1 MSGTPLVSKSY
12 ARIGLLGNPSD
23 GFGGKTL
30 SLLLANFSATVT
42 LRPHE
47 CVVLEPHPEYDAT
60 FFRDLSRLGVFHGE
74 RGYYGGLRLLQAT
87 CKMFAQ
93 VCDKAGLTVH
103 KEKGFIMSY
112 ETAIPRM
119 VGLSGSS
126 AIIVA
131 AFRGLLTYYGLTI
144 EDLNVTKSQLP
155 QLILDIE
162 KKELDIAAGLQDR
175 DIQVYGG
182 VVHMDFSSVLSSS
195 SSSSSSSCALLH
207 DYADPTKSAGT
218 YTPIDSSLLPPL
230 YLAYN
235 VKVGGESGKVHS
247 TVKERWAMGDPE
259 LRAGMKELG
268 ELADSGV
275 ECLKKCDFSGLAA
288 LMDRNFAIR
297 RKLYGD
303 DVVGALNIEASK
315 VASSFGLSA
324 KFTGSGGAFV
334 CCKKD
339 GTGWLSPEEEASATN
354 GFAGLGF
361 SFVRIQ
367 VAPAC

>member
-1 MSGTPLVSKSY
+1 MSGPLLVSKSY
-12 ARIGLLGNPSD
+12 ARVGLLGNPSD

-30 SLLLANFSATVT
+30 SLLLGNFCATVT

-60 FFRDLSRLGVFHGE
+60 FFRDLSRLGAYHGE

-93 VCDKAGLTVH
+93 VCDNAGLTVH

-112 ETAIPRM
+112 ETTIPRM

-126 AIIVA
+126 AIVVA
-131 AFRGLLTYYGLTI
+131 AFRGLLTYCGLTLDDI
-144 EDLNVTKSQLP
+144 KVTKSQLP
-155 QLILDIE
+155 QLILDVE

-175 DIQVYGG
+175 VIQVYGG
-182 VVHMDFSSVLSSS
+182 VVHMDFSPTDATTSTTTSSS
-195 SSSSSSSCALLH
+195 TSH
-207 DYADPTKSAGT
+207 DYADPSKSAGK
-218 YTPIDSSLLPPL
+218 YTSIDSNLLPPL

-247 TVKERWAMGDPE
+247 TVKERWAYKDPE
-259 LRAGMKELG
+259 LVAGMKELG
-268 ELADSGV
+268 SLADSGV
-275 ECLKKCDFSGLAA
+275 DCLKRGDIKEFAS

-303 DVVGALNIEASK
+303 DVVGSLNIKASE
-315 VASSFGLSA
+315 VAAGFGLSA

-339 GTGWLSPEEEASATN
+339 GSGWLSPEDESSAVEKF
-354 GFAGLGF
+354 GEVGF
-361 SFVRIQ
+361 SFIRIQ
-367 VAPAC
+367 VALC